1 MELMR
6 EIEGMNPSIID
17 PKRLI
22 EKLRS
27 YLPAEREMIE
37 EACIGFAKWIQDGT
51 YARYESGVWHPF
63 DTDQQPDTFTDA
75 ELYEYYLQ
83 TFKSNG
89 DEK

>member
-6 EIEGMNPSIID
+6 EVEGMNPSIID

-37 EACIGFAKWIQDGT
+37 EAYRKGMDENSDYISVPHAPIPN
-51 YARYESGVWHPF
+51 AERYFE
-63 DTDQQPDTFTDA
+63 
-75 ELYEYYLQ
+75 Q
-83 TFKSNG
+83 TFKSIS